1 MREKGPVKRREDI
14 ICPTG
19 ESAMHKPQAGWQVSA
34 MRWPLTGKSE
44 RGLQPSRSVLALL
57 LLPAEIPVGF
67 LDSHTSCKFPA
78 SSHAS
83 VPEKVQQLSLS
94 G

>member
-1 MREKGPVKRREDI
+1 
-14 ICPTG
+14 
-19 ESAMHKPQAGWQVSA
+19 MHKLQAGRQVSA
-34 MRWPLTGKSE
+34 MRWPLTGKSG
-44 RGLQPSRSVLALL
+44 RGLQPSCSALALL

-67 LDSHTSCKFPA
+67 LDSQASCKFPA

-83 VPEKVQQLSLS
+83 VPEKVQQLFLS